1 MNMLD
6 IEHVSVSF
14 TRYRGLFRQQSL
26 PVVHG
31 VALSVRAGEVV
42 ALVGSSGAGK
52 SVLAHA
58 ILGLLPDNARM
69 TGTIRYNGDVLDAN
83 RQQALRGKE
92 IAFVPQSVNYLN
104 PLMRVGPQADGAKAS
119 AAVVAKRRDVFARY
133 RLAEHVERLLP
144 FELSGG
150 MARKVLVSTA
160 VIGGARLIIADEPTP
175 GMHPDDVRAALG
187 DFRELADGGSA
198 VLLIMHDIG
207 AALNVADTIAVM
219 YAGTVVEAA
228 AAGDF
233 SGAGERLRH
242 PYSRALWRALPQNEF
257 AAGPAAAMQAPYA
270 DDALPAGCAYAP
282 RCELA
287 TDDCFSGG
295 PVPMAALRGGT
306 VRCWHAT

>member
-1 MNMLD
+1 MNIL
-6 IEHVSVSF
+6 ELEQLGVSF
-14 TRYRGLFRQQSL
+14 TRYRGLFRQRHA

-31 VALSVRAGEVV
+31 VELAVRAGEVV
-42 ALVGSSGAGK
+42 ALIGSSGAGK

-69 TGTIRYNGDVLDAN
+69 TGTIRYNGAVLDAK

-104 PLMRVGPQADGAKAS
+104 PLMRVGRQADGAGAD
-119 AAVVAKRRDVFARY
+119 AAAVAKRRSVFARY
-133 RLAEHVERLLP
+133 RLAERVERLYP

-160 VIGGARLIIADEPTP
+160 VIGGARLVLADEPTP

-187 DFRELADGGSA
+187 DFRGLADGGSG
-198 VLLIMHDIG
+198 VLLIMHDIA
-207 AALNVADTIAVM
+207 AALQVADRIAVM
-219 YAGTVVEAA
+219 DAGTVVEVA

-233 SGAGERLRH
+233 CGAGERLRH

-257 AAGPAAAMQAPYA
+257 AAEPSRSAQPEPDG
-270 DDALPAGCAYAP
+270 LPTGCLYAP
-282 RCELA
+282 RCPLA
-287 TDDCFSGG
+287 ADDCRSG
-295 PVPMAALRGGT
+295 PVPMTALRGGT
-306 VRCWHAT
+306 VRCRHAT